1 MIDRVLL
8 ARPGGPDSVCCVL
21 GRGEELAHQFSKEAG
36 LSFQCFLRQEIDV
49 SDVAIERCNREVA
62 DHHVVHREQQVREL
76 VRLPARCGRPLF
88 DDLLRAFE
96 GWADPLV
103 KPSAQVRPAGQ
114 RLVEH
119 EPRQVG
125 SAGQELHH
133 LVDELDGVDRAIR
146 VASGRTP
153 QCQENRADASL
164 QDRCV
169 ERVLAGEV
177 VVEARDSDANAQ
189 RNVPQRRALEA
200 LLRKDLLGCVQDLF
214 GCLASGAVLENVM
227 VGRHC
232 RTHAGM
238 LRMFFRLGQ
247 LHEERLVRERAE
259 ELLAFIGL
267 AQRRDLPATAIP
279 FGEQRRLEIA
289 RALATEPDLLLLDE
303 PTSGMNPRETDE
315 IDDLIK
321 EIQALGKT
329 ILLIEHDMSVV
340 MKISDVITVLNFGEK
355 IAEGPPQEI
364 RKDPRVIEAYLGT
377 ED

>member
-1 MIDRVLL
+1 MALLEAKQVTKRFGSLVAINRVDVSIESGSIH
-8 ARPGGPDSVCCVL
+8 AIIGPNGAGKTTLFNCVTGAYGQDEGTIVFQGASLDSAK
-21 GRGEELAHQFSKEAG
+21 AHQRATLGISRT
-36 LSFQCFLRQEIDV
+36 FQNI
-49 SDVAIERCNREVA
+49 
-62 DHHVVHREQQVREL
+62 
-76 VRLPARCGRPLF
+76 RLF
-88 DDLLRAFE
+88 
-96 GWADPLV
+96 
-103 KPSAQVRPAGQ
+103 
-114 RLVEH
+114 
-119 EPRQVG
+119 
-125 SAGQELHH
+125 
-133 LVDELDGVDRAIR
+133 
-146 VASGRTP
+146 P
-153 QCQENRADASL
+153 QMT
-164 QDRCV
+164 
-169 ERVLAGEV
+169 
-177 VVEARDSDANAQ
+177 
-189 RNVPQRRALEA
+189 
-200 LLRKDLLGCVQDLF
+200 
-214 GCLASGAVLENVM
+214 VLENVM

-267 AQRRDLPATAIP
+267 EKRRDLPATAIP

-364 RKDPRVIEAYLGT
+364 RRDPRVIEAYLGT

>member
-1 MIDRVLL
+1 MAILEAKQVTKRFGSLVAINQVDVSIESGSIH
-8 ARPGGPDSVCCVL
+8 AIIGPNGAGKTTLFNCVTGAYGQDEGTIVFQGASLDSAK
-21 GRGEELAHQFSKEAG
+21 AHQRATLGISRT
-36 LSFQCFLRQEIDV
+36 FQNI
-49 SDVAIERCNREVA
+49 
-62 DHHVVHREQQVREL
+62 
-76 VRLPARCGRPLF
+76 RLF
-88 DDLLRAFE
+88 
-96 GWADPLV
+96 
-103 KPSAQVRPAGQ
+103 
-114 RLVEH
+114 
-119 EPRQVG
+119 
-125 SAGQELHH
+125 
-133 LVDELDGVDRAIR
+133 
-146 VASGRTP
+146 P
-153 QCQENRADASL
+153 QMT
-164 QDRCV
+164 
-169 ERVLAGEV
+169 
-177 VVEARDSDANAQ
+177 
-189 RNVPQRRALEA
+189 
-200 LLRKDLLGCVQDLF
+200 
-214 GCLASGAVLENVM
+214 VLENVM